1 MRALCFCRYSV
12 FGLGSRLYS
21 NFCAFGHF
29 VDDHL
34 RQLGAQPILPMGEG
48 DELSGQEESFLE
60 WARNAFKVKLVTNPY
75 YLDYFALMLKKIGS
89 LWIFLIPLLLAQISF
104 HARPLCRLNRM
115 YLLSGRLSEKKPRD
129 DSNDGARRS
138 KELNQWQSGK
148 LVIYTITSFY

>member
-89 LWIFLIPLLLAQISF
+89 IWVFQFLCF
-104 HARPLCRLNRM
+104 
-115 YLLSGRLSEKKPRD
+115 
-129 DSNDGARRS
+129 
-138 KELNQWQSGK
+138 
-148 LVIYTITSFY
+148 

>member
-1 MRALCFCRYSV
+1 MREERCRQLCLSFFQLFTNAFEVKGENVMRALCFCRYSV

-60 WARNAFKVKLVTNPY
+60 WARNAFKVKLVTNPHF
-75 YLDYFALMLKKIGS
+75 LDYFALILEKIGS
-89 LWIFLIPLLLAQISF
+89 IWVLVIPLLFNVSCCFLAQISF
-104 HARPLCRLNRM
+104 HARPLCGLNRCT
-115 YLLSGRLSEKKPRD
+115 YYQAD
-129 DSNDGARRS
+129 
-138 KELNQWQSGK
+138 
-148 LVIYTITSFY
+148 

>member
-1 MRALCFCRYSV
+1 MSVFFFFCRYSV

-34 RQLGAQPILPMGEG
+34 RQLGAQAILPMGEG

-75 YLDYFALMLKKIGS
+75 YLDYFALVLEKIGS
-89 LWIFLIPLLLAQISF
+89 NLVLLFLCFLMFIAVF
-104 HARPLCRLNRM
+104 
-115 YLLSGRLSEKKPRD
+115 
-129 DSNDGARRS
+129 
-138 KELNQWQSGK
+138 
-148 LVIYTITSFY
+148 